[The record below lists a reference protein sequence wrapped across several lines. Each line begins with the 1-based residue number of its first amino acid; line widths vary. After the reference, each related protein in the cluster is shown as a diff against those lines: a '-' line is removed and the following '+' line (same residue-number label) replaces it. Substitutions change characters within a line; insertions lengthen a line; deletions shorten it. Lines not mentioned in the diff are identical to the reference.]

1 MRLPSVR
8 VVASV
13 QCRNWLSLRTQCMF
27 RQSRYCVMKS
37 GKRFLCSATF
47 VVLCVLTTGFTGSA
61 AVAEPFQVNVAGLKA
76 NDTVPDRFLYNH
88 AGCAG
93 ENISPEI
100 SWSGVP
106 PTAKSLALVVWD
118 QDAPVSGGFY
128 HWVIANIP
136 VNTRKLPE
144 GAGDVRSHK
153 APSGSTQVYNDWGE
167 SGYGGP
173 CPPGHSEHR
182 YHFILYALR
191 SQQLPITARS
201 KVSEA
206 AAAIKQSAIA
216 SAEQVLVY
224 GR

>member
-1 MRLPSVR
+1 
-8 VVASV
+8 
-13 QCRNWLSLRTQCMF
+13 MF
-27 RQSRYCVMKS
+27 RRSRYCLMKS
-37 GKRFLCSATF
+37 GKRFFCSATF
-47 VVLCVLTTGFTGSA
+47 VVFCVFTTRPIDNA
-61 AVAEPFQVNVAGLKA
+61 AGAEQFQVNVAGLKT
-76 NDTVPDRFLYNH
+76 NDTLPDRFLYNH

-106 PTAKSLALVVWD
+106 ATAKSLALVVWD

-128 HWVIANIP
+128 HWVI
-136 VNTRKLPE
+136 VNVPIGTTKLPE
-144 GAGDVRSHK
+144 GAGNVASHK
-153 APSGSTQVYNDWGE
+153 APTGAIQLFNDWGE
-167 SGYGGP
+167 AGYGGP
-173 CPPGHSEHR
+173 CPPGHSRHR
-182 YHFILYALR
+182 YHFILYALNA
-191 SQQLPITARS
+191 QLPITAKS